1 MRKKS
6 VKKKRKDITT
16 NENIV
21 VNNNKKVCNLFKT
34 KPELSV
40 GWIDGDGNSLTDPD
54 DINDFIKKDSLPEK
68 EKSITRKMGL
78 KDEIIDGKMTRGQA
92 ATEIKNKLRR
102 KKEKE
107 AVEYYKKSMINGT
120 YQGDGTQQIIEK
132 DEDGTRLIQL

>member
-6 VKKKRKDITT
+6 IKKKRKDITT

-21 VNNNKKVCNLFKT
+21 VSNNKKVCNLFKT

-40 GWIDGDGNSLTDPD
+40 GWIDPD
-54 DINDFIKKDSLPEK
+54 DINDFIKKDGVPEK

-107 AVEYYKKSMINGT
+107 AVEYYKKSMKNGT
-120 YQGDGTQQIIEK
+120 YQGDGTQ
-132 DEDGTRLIQL
+132 